1 MSSFNYNERL
11 YIHALYNSL
20 ERVYFNDIE
29 TPPTNPIHYS
39 FTVRADGMHLRKW
52 LKYRI
57 KEIYREINKIR
68 GRHGLTRVKHFAT
81 RQECLDGL

>member
-11 YIHALYNSL
+11 YIHSLYNSL

-29 TPPTNPIHYS
+29 QPYVNPPHYS
-39 FTVRADGMHLRKW
+39 FTVRADGMSLQKW
-52 LKYRI
+52 LKHRI

-68 GRHGLTRVKHFAT
+68 GRHRLTRVKHFAT
-81 RQECLDGL
+81 RQECLDSL

>member
-1 MSSFNYNERL
+1 MSSFNYDERL
-11 YIHALYNSL
+11 YIYALYNSL

-29 TPPTNPIHYS
+29 PHYS
-39 FTVRADGMHLRKW
+39 FTVRADGMSLHKW
-52 LKYRI
+52 LKHRI